1 MANRA
6 KHSGAKKRCIFVDIV
21 DGLAITPHQVL
32 IDESSPAD
40 KTDLDLVM
48 EALALK
54 KPILNSV
61 FQARGFSFLIES
73 DFKPNKWIVVDE
85 FDYVKPNSELHLVMC
100 PASQE

>member
-1 MANRA
+1 
-6 KHSGAKKRCIFVDIV
+6 
-21 DGLAITPHQVL
+21 
-32 IDESSPAD
+32 
-40 KTDLDLVM
+40 M

-100 PASQE
+100 PAS